1 MNCDITEPFLNMLRD
16 VFLRETQN
24 LMSKIKN
31 SNDNQQFHEELK
43 IINNI
48 EINILKLRDSRKNF
62 QG

>member
-1 MNCDITEPFLNMLRD
+1 MNCDITEPFLNMLHD

-31 SNDNQQFHEELK
+31 DNDNQQFHEELK

-48 EINILKLRDSRKNF
+48 NIHILKLRDSRN